1 MEAVSKIESA
11 RRLIEEKKRLL
22 ALKIEQVTSN

>member
-22 ALKIEQVTSN
+22 ALKIEQVRGT

>member
-1 MEAVSKIESA
+1 MKPSSDKEAIA

-22 ALKIEQVTSN
+22 AERVQRV

>member
-22 ALKIEQVTSN
+22 AFKIEQVTSN